1 MLGLESK
8 SWQTY
13 KRLITHVV
21 PHWKIFAL
29 SVVSMFLLASTEWV
43 LPALLKPII
52 DSDFDLSAPDK
63 LMLIPILLVCLFL
76 FRGLLSYSATVALN
90 WVAQRVIYD
99 IRTKM
104 FDVLIRLPVT
114 YFDKRSSGVLIS
126 KFTFDVTQVA
136 DAATKVVTVLV
147 KDFTVVIV
155 LLAYLTFLNWRLA
168 IMLLIFGP
176 IIAIVIKSVSKRMRL
191 MSHRLQESVG
201 ELNNSVSESI
211 RGQREI
217 KLFNSY
223 YHEQGRFSH
232 AANQARKFQM
242 KVIRTSA
249 MIVPVIQLIVASA
262 VAVLIAIA
270 LREQAVS
277 GMTKGDF
284 VAFFTATALL
294 LPPIKRLAGV
304 NEFLQRGIAAAES
317 VFILLDTPIEIDTS
331 AKTIR
336 FDGAIEFSNVYLTYD
351 DKEVLFDISMS
362 VRPGETWAIVG
373 RSGAGKTSIVN
384 LLPRFYSPTK
394 GTIHVDG
401 KDLSSY
407 SLECVR
413 HNMSYV
419 SQNIVLF
426 NDTIYNNIA
435 YGSHTAFSPDQIVT
449 AAERAQVSVFSDLL
463 PDGLD
468 TIVGDNGVRLSG
480 GQRQRIAIARAFLKD
495 APILIMDEATA
506 ALDNK
511 SERLVQTAL
520 KSLKSGRTTFIVAHR
535 LSTIVEADQIMV
547 VDNGRVS
554 GIGTHDEMLADNT
567 LYSQLYSAGFN

>member
-76 FRGLLSYSATVALN
+76 FRGLLSYAATVALN

-394 GTIHVDG
+394 GAIYVDG

>member
-435 YGSHTAFSPDQIVT
+435 YGSHTAFSPDQIAT
-449 AAERAQVSVFSDLL
+449 AAERAQVSVFADLL

-520 KSLKSGRTTFIVAHR
+520 KSLKSGRTTFVVAHR

>member
-136 DAATKVVTVLV
+136 DAATKVITVLV

-155 LLAYLTFLNWRLA
+155 LLVYLTFLNWRLA

-191 MSHRLQESVG
+191 MSHRLQESLG

>member
-520 KSLKSGRTTFIVAHR
+520 KSLKSGRTTFVVAHR

>member
-136 DAATKVVTVLV
+136 DAATKVITVLV

-155 LLAYLTFLNWRLA
+155 LLVYLTFLNWRLA

-317 VFILLDTPIEIDTS
+317 VFILLDTPIEIDNS

-336 FDGAIEFSNVYLTYD
+336 FEGAIEFSNVYLTYD

>member
-136 DAATKVVTVLV
+136 DAATKVITVLV

-435 YGSHTAFSPDQIVT
+435 YGSHTAFSPAQIAT
-449 AAERAQVSVFSDLL
+449 AAERAQVSVFADLL

-520 KSLKSGRTTFIVAHR
+520 KSLKSGRTTFVVAHR

-554 GIGTHDEMLADNT
+554 GIGTHDEMLADNN

>member
-284 VAFFTATALL
+284 VAFFAATALL

-520 KSLKSGRTTFIVAHR
+520 KSLKSGRTTFVVAHR

-554 GIGTHDEMLADNT
+554 GIGTHDEMLSDNT

>member
-1 MLGLESK
+1 MLGFESK

-13 KRLITHVV
+13 KRLIIQVI
-21 PHWKIFAL
+21 PHWKVFAL

-76 FRGLLSYSATVALN
+76 FRGLLSYLATVALN

-155 LLAYLTFLNWRLA
+155 LLGYLTFLNWRLA
-168 IMLLIFGP
+168 IMLLVFGP

-191 MSHRLQESVG
+191 MSHRLQASVG

-223 YHEQGRFSH
+223 YYEQGRFSH

-336 FDGAIEFSNVYLTYD
+336 FEGAIEFSNVYLTYD

-435 YGSHTAFSPDQIVT
+435 YGSQTAFSPDQIAT
-449 AAERAQVSVFSDLL
+449 AAERAQVSIFADLL

-520 KSLKSGRTTFIVAHR
+520 RSLKSGRTTFIVAHR

-547 VDNGRVS
+547 VDSGRVS
-554 GIGTHDEMLADNT
+554 GIGTHDEMLSDNT

>member
-168 IMLLIFGP
+168 IMLFIFGP

>member
-76 FRGLLSYSATVALN
+76 FRGLLSYAATVALN

-223 YHEQGRFSH
+223 YLEQGRFSH

>member
-435 YGSHTAFSPDQIVT
+435 YGSHTAFSPDQIAT

-554 GIGTHDEMLADNT
+554 GIGTHDEMLSDNT

>member
-8 SWQTY
+8 SWETY

-394 GTIHVDG
+394 GAIYVDG

>member
-136 DAATKVVTVLV
+136 DAATKVITVLV

-155 LLAYLTFLNWRLA
+155 LLVYLTFLNWRLA

>member
-136 DAATKVVTVLV
+136 DAATKVITVLV

-520 KSLKSGRTTFIVAHR
+520 KSLKSGRTTFVVAHR

-554 GIGTHDEMLADNT
+554 GIGTHDEMLSDNT

>member
-155 LLAYLTFLNWRLA
+155 LLVYLTFLNWRLA

>member
-136 DAATKVVTVLV
+136 DAATKVITVLV

-155 LLAYLTFLNWRLA
+155 LLVYLTFLNWRLA

-317 VFILLDTPIEIDTS
+317 VFILLDNPIEIDTS

>member
-76 FRGLLSYSATVALN
+76 FRGLLSYLATVALN

-136 DAATKVVTVLV
+136 DAATKVITVLV

-155 LLAYLTFLNWRLA
+155 LLVYLTFLNWRLA

>member
-136 DAATKVVTVLV
+136 DAATKVITVLV

>member
-136 DAATKVVTVLV
+136 DAATKVITVLV

-394 GTIHVDG
+394 GAIRIDG

-435 YGSHTAFSPDQIVT
+435 YGSHTAFSPDQIAT
-449 AAERAQVSVFSDLL
+449 AAERAQVSVFADLL

>member
-394 GTIHVDG
+394 GAIYVDG

>member
-394 GTIHVDG
+394 GAIYVDG

-554 GIGTHDEMLADNT
+554 GIGTHDEMLADNN

>member
-394 GTIHVDG
+394 GTIHIDG

-449 AAERAQVSVFSDLL
+449 AAERAQVSVFADLL
-463 PDGLD
+463 PDGLE
-468 TIVGDNGVRLSG
+468 TVVGDNGVRLSG

-554 GIGTHDEMLADNT
+554 GIGTHDEMLADNN

>member
-63 LMLIPILLVCLFL
+63 LMLIPIFLVCLFL

-114 YFDKRSSGVLIS
+114 YFDKRSSGILIS

-155 LLAYLTFLNWRLA
+155 LLGYLTFLNWRLA
-168 IMLLIFGP
+168 TMLFIFGP
-176 IIAIVIKSVSKRMRL
+176 IIAIVIKSVSKRMRQT
-191 MSHRLQESVG
+191 SHRLQESVG
-201 ELNNSVSESI
+201 ELNNAVSESI

-223 YHEQGRFSH
+223 RQEQGRFSH

-317 VFILLDTPIEIDTS
+317 VFILLDTPIEIDNS

-394 GTIHVDG
+394 GTIYVDG

-413 HNMSYV
+413 DNISYV

-426 NDTIYNNIA
+426 NDTIYKNIA
-435 YGSHTAFSPDQIVT
+435 YGSPTAFSPDQIAT

-520 KSLKSGRTTFIVAHR
+520 RSLKSGRTTFIVAHR

-554 GIGTHDEMLADNT
+554 GIGTHDEMLSDNT

>member
-136 DAATKVVTVLV
+136 DAATKVITVLV

-191 MSHRLQESVG
+191 MSHRLQESLG

>member
-155 LLAYLTFLNWRLA
+155 LLVYLTFLNWRLA

-435 YGSHTAFSPDQIVT
+435 YGSHTAFSPDQIAT

>member
-136 DAATKVVTVLV
+136 DAATKVITVLV

-435 YGSHTAFSPDQIVT
+435 YGSHTAFSPDQIAT
-449 AAERAQVSVFSDLL
+449 AAERAQVSVFADLL

>member
-449 AAERAQVSVFSDLL
+449 AAERAQVSVFADLL

-520 KSLKSGRTTFIVAHR
+520 KSLKSGRTTFVVAHR

>member
-76 FRGLLSYSATVALN
+76 FRGLLSYAATVALN

>member
-136 DAATKVVTVLV
+136 DATTKVITVLV

-155 LLAYLTFLNWRLA
+155 LLVYLTFLNWRLA

-435 YGSHTAFSPDQIVT
+435 YGSHTAFSPDQIAT
-449 AAERAQVSVFSDLL
+449 AAERAQVSVFADLL

>member
-76 FRGLLSYSATVALN
+76 FRGLLSYAATVALN

-176 IIAIVIKSVSKRMRL
+176 IIAIVINSVSKRMRL
-191 MSHRLQESVG
+191 KSHRLQESVG